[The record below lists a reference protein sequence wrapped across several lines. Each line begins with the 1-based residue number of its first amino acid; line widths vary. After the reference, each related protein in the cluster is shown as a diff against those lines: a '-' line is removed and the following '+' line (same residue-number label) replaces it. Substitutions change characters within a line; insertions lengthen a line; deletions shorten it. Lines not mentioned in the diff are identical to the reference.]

1 MFYLLSFFIFFT
13 FLGVRARILFN
24 FITSFLLRTVFNG
37 HLVAL
42 FTRPCLNTN
51 FYYYFQETLFE
62 IAKHTMPNPPPFDR
76 FGFFLTKNA
85 SREADLPL
93 YTMYTGEGDP
103 YKLSTIAAVDGSTNL
118 GKNPHY

>member
-1 MFYLLSFFIFFT
+1 MFKGSTSLP
-13 FLGVRARILFN
+13 FLIVILFTETLSEHK
-24 FITSFLLRTVFNG
+24 FF
-37 HLVAL
+37 H
-42 FTRPCLNTN
+42 
-51 FYYYFQETLFE
+51 YFQETLFE

-118 GKNPHY
+118 GKN

>member
-1 MFYLLSFFIFFT
+1 
-13 FLGVRARILFN
+13 
-24 FITSFLLRTVFNG
+24 
-37 HLVAL
+37 
-42 FTRPCLNTN
+42 
-51 FYYYFQETLFE
+51 
-62 IAKHTMPNPPPFDR
+62 MPNPPPFDR

-118 GKNPHY
+118 GKNPHFHRDSPTRSGVKRVLKWGMTHTLR

>member
-1 MFYLLSFFIFFT
+1 LI
-13 FLGVRARILFN
+13 VILFSETLSEHQFFHN
-24 FITSFLLRTVFNG
+24 
-37 HLVAL
+37 
-42 FTRPCLNTN
+42 
-51 FYYYFQETLFE
+51 FQETLFE

-118 GKNPHY
+118 GRNPLLRGESNESLVFLFRNGLMRARQKY

>member
-1 MFYLLSFFIFFT
+1 
-13 FLGVRARILFN
+13 
-24 FITSFLLRTVFNG
+24 
-37 HLVAL
+37 
-42 FTRPCLNTN
+42 
-51 FYYYFQETLFE
+51 
-62 IAKHTMPNPPPFDR
+62 MPNPPPFDR

-118 GKNPHY
+118 GKNPRY